1 MTALP
6 SALQRGACPA
16 LSAPMM
22 TGDGLL
28 ARISLIE
35 AISPEQLADICRL
48 ALKHGNGMVD
58 ISARGNLQIR
68 GLSEISAPR
77 LDADIRAMNL
87 PLREGLA
94 VEVPPLAGMDDSE
107 IADPRPLAEA
117 IHDASR
123 NITGL
128 APKMA
133 VIVDGGGVLRLSDL
147 LGDIRLVAVDK
158 THWKLLFG
166 GTEQSAHVFNVLR
179 ETLVVD
185 TVIDLLNH
193 LAGLGNKARG
203 RDLAG
208 GLLVNETAPHTPPSS
223 SGLSRGST
231 SVAAVDASQM
241 LGTGPSMTAGKT
253 AVSPFD
259 LFALLDGNHAIGIGP
274 AFGQAKAGHLIA
286 LCDEAARLGIKS
298 LKPALDHSLL
308 FFGTGI
314 SCRALR
320 EFAHANGFVT
330 SATDPR
336 SHIATCSGSP
346 ACNSATI
353 ATHEI
358 AAAAAAECADLLD
371 GSFKLHV
378 TGCPKGCAHPQPAA
392 LAICGTADRVS
403 LIAQAKAA
411 DEPFAFA
418 SFADTNA
425 TLRRLA
431 DLVGSERR
439 PGENSAACFARIG
452 SDRLAAAATGR
463 P

>member
-1 MTALP
+1 MMALP
-6 SALQRGACPA
+6 LDLQRGACPA

-35 AISPEQLADICRL
+35 TISPEQLAHICRL
-48 ALKHGNGMVD
+48 ALTHGNGMVD
-58 ISARGNLQIR
+58 ISARGNLQVR

-77 LDADIRAMNL
+77 LDADVRAMNL

-94 VEVPPLAGMDDSE
+94 VEVPPLAGMDGGE

-117 IHDASR
+117 IRDAAR
-123 NITGL
+123 GITGL

-133 VIVDGGGVLRLSDL
+133 VVVDGGGLLRLSDL
-147 LGDIRLVAVDK
+147 LADIRLVAVGKHD
-158 THWKLLFG
+158 WKLLLG

-185 TVIDLLNH
+185 TVIDLLKR
-193 LAGLGNKARG
+193 LASLGNKARG
-203 RDLAG
+203 RDLAN
-208 GLLVNETAPHTPPSS
+208 GLAVNETASHTLPSS
-223 SGLSRGST
+223 SGLSRGSAG
-231 SVAAVDASQM
+231 VATVDPSQM
-241 LGTGPSMTAGKT
+241 LGTSPSMTARKV
-253 AVSPFD
+253 AASPFD
-259 LFALLDGNHAIGIGP
+259 LFSLSNHLHAVGIGP
-274 AFGQAKAGHLIA
+274 AFGQAKAEHLIA
-286 LCDEAARLGIKS
+286 LCNEASRLGMKS
-298 LKPALDHSLL
+298 VKPALDHSLL
-308 FFGTGI
+308 FFGTETA
-314 SCRALR
+314 CRALR
-320 EFAHANGFVT
+320 AYAETNGFVT

-336 SHIATCSGSP
+336 GHIAACSGSP

-392 LAICGTADRVS
+392 LALCGTADRVY
-403 LIAQAKAA
+403 LIAQGKAA
-411 DEPFAFA
+411 DQPFAFS

-439 PGENSAACFARIG
+439 PGENSAACLARIG

-463 P
+463 S

>member
-1 MTALP
+1 MTAL
-6 SALQRGACPA
+6 SLDLQRGACPA

-35 AISPEQLADICRL
+35 TISPEQLAHICRL
-48 ALKHGNGMVD
+48 ALTHGNGMVD
-58 ISARGNLQIR
+58 ISARGNLQVR

-77 LDADIRAMNL
+77 LDADVRAMNL

-117 IHDASR
+117 IREASR
-123 NITGL
+123 GITGL

-133 VIVDGGGVLRLSDL
+133 VVVDGGGVLRLSDL
-147 LGDIRLVAVDK
+147 LADIRLVAVGKHD
-158 THWKLLFG
+158 WKLLLG
-166 GTEQSAHVFNVLR
+166 GTEQSARVFNVLR

-185 TVIDLLNH
+185 TVIDLLKR
-193 LAGLGNKARG
+193 LEGLGNKARG
-203 RDLAG
+203 RDLAS
-208 GLLVNETAPHTPPSS
+208 GLPVNEAAPHTPPSS
-223 SGLSRGST
+223 SVLSRGST
-231 SVAAVDASQM
+231 SVATVDPSQM
-241 LGTGPSMTAGKT
+241 LGTSPSMTTRHT
-253 AVSPFD
+253 AASPFE
-259 LFALLDGNHAIGIGP
+259 LFVLSDNLHAVGIGP
-274 AFGQAKAGHLIA
+274 AFGQANAEHLIA
-286 LCDEAARLGIKS
+286 LCNEASRLGMKS
-298 LKPALDHSLL
+298 VKPALDHSLL
-308 FFGTGI
+308 FFGTVI
-314 SCRALR
+314 ACRALR
-320 EFAHANGFVT
+320 DFAYDNGFIT

-336 SHIATCSGSP
+336 GHIAACSGSP

-392 LAICGTADRVS
+392 LALCGTADRVS
-403 LIAQAKAA
+403 LIAQGKAA
-411 DEPFAFA
+411 DQPFALT

-431 DLVGSERR
+431 DLVGSEKR
-439 PGENSAACFARIG
+439 PGENSAACLARTG